1 MRIFSNI
8 ALGKQRTVEVEEEV
22 IIPIQVNGKLRTKLD
37 VPADIAQDKLK
48 ELVLSDEK
56 LLPWIGDKPIR
67 NFVVVPK
74 KLVNIV
80 I

>member
-1 MRIFSNI
+1 MVEDVV
-8 ALGKQRTVEVEEEV
+8 TVVV
-22 IIPIQVNGKLRTKLD
+22 QVNGKLRSKVD
-37 VPADIAQDKLK
+37 VPADIAEDKLK

-56 LLPWIGDKPIR
+56 LLPWIGGKSIR
-67 NFVVVPK
+67 NFIIVPK